1 MYAIIGIIVVFG
13 SVVGGYV
20 MEDGNIHVL
29 IQPAEF
35 LIIGGAAIGSLFI
48 ASTPNTIKLIFKNI
62 GTIFSSC
69 NMSKSMY
76 IELLSLLN
84 MLLTKIRK
92 EGLIAIENDIEYPE
106 KSVIFKKYTS
116 VISNRHAL
124 DFICDTLKV
133 IITTDV
139 HPHELD
145 TLLDIDIDSHHQ
157 EAMIPSSSIATIA
170 DALPGLGIVA
180 AVLGVVI
187 TMGKIDEPPAVLG
200 HSIGAALTGTFLGVL
215 ACYGFVGPIGTNL
228 KHKADES
235 QIYFHVIKIAFVSFV
250 GGAVPK
256 IAVEFGR
263 RAIPGKERPTFAE
276 LEKAMKRR

>member
-1 MYAIIGIIVVFG
+1 MYAIIGIIVVLG

-20 MEDGNIHVL
+20 MEGGNIHVL
-29 IQPAEF
+29 IQPAEIV
-35 LIIGGAAIGSLFI
+35 IICGAAIGSLFI
-48 ASTPNTIKLIFKNI
+48 ASTPNIIKLIFENI
-62 GTIFSSC
+62 GTIFSSG

-84 MLLTKIRK
+84 MLFTKIRK
-92 EGLIAIENDIEYPE
+92 EGLISIENDIENPE
-106 KSVIFKKYTS
+106 KSVIFKKHTS

-133 IITTDV
+133 IITTNV
-139 HPHELD
+139 PPHELD
-145 TLLDIDIDSHHQ
+145 TLLDIDIDSHYE
-157 EAMIPSSSIATIA
+157 EAMIPSSSISTIA

-187 TMGKIDEPPAVLG
+187 TMEKINEPPAVLG

-228 KHKADES
+228 KHKANES
-235 QIYFHVIKIAFVSFV
+235 QICFHVIKVALVSFV
-250 GGAVPK
+250 GGAAPK

-263 RAIPGKERPTFAE
+263 RAIPGKERPTFVE
-276 LEKAMKRR
+276 LEKATKK